1 MVTLKQIRNF
11 LAVSE
16 TLHFARAAEKL
27 GIAPAVLSKE
37 ILKMEKTLG
46 FQLFDRSDKR
56 NICLTEAGKSYWETV
71 RHLPEILNNAR
82 TIGKKISKGEQGT
95 LSIAVS
101 GLSCFLC
108 NFGKICLEMSRQCP
122 EVKFS
127 LGEIYSPENTISLL
141 ENSMY
146 DAAIFPKID
155 GYTPTLPDNIEFRQ
169 MGSYR
174 LNYVLPVRHPL
185 AGKEKLNPGDLKN
198 YPLLLPSRSFAP
210 GLRNFLDNYF
220 MTSTGTIPHPAY
232 EVNSLL
238 INRQLLKAGLG
249 IGIVVGEPQFKSS
262 NREKFVLRPLD
273 TSVTV
278 NNVIAWKSGHNSVL
292 VRKFLSLFS

>member
-1 MVTLKQIRNF
+1 MVTLKQIRKF

-71 RHLPEILNNAR
+71 RHLPEILNNACS
-82 TIGKKISKGEQGT
+82 IGKKISKGEQGT

-101 GLSCFLC
+101 GLSCCLC

-122 EVKFS
+122 DVKFS
-127 LGEIYSPENTISLL
+127 LGEIYSPEHTLSLL
-141 ENSMY
+141 ENNMY

-155 GYTPTLPDNIEFRQ
+155 GYTPPLSDSIEFRQ
-169 MGSYR
+169 MGAYP

-185 AGKEKLNPGDLKN
+185 AEKEKLHPGDLGN

-220 MTSTGTIPHPAY
+220 MALTGTIPHPAY